1 MVTIRNILSLEVTR
15 QMANYKHT
23 IQYYETDKMGITHH
37 SNYIRFMEEARIHF
51 LKEAGWPYDKLEA
64 EGVISPVVSVTCD
77 YKKTTTFPDELEIAV
92 AVLDVSPVKFKLG
105 YTMTVS
111 DKVVCTATSTHCLL
125 SKEGRPVSIPKQ
137 YPGFYDMLTQ
147 ANVQ

>member
-1 MVTIRNILSLEVTR
+1 MT
-15 QMANYKHT
+15 NYKHT

-92 AVLDVSPVKFKLG
+92 AVLEVSPVKFKLA
-105 YTMTVS
+105 YTMTVGE
-111 DKVVCTATSTHCLL
+111 KVVCTATSTHCLL
-125 SKEGRPVSIPKQ
+125 SADGRPISIPKQ
-137 YPGFYDMLTQ
+137 YPGFYEMLVQ
-147 ANVQ
+147 AKAQ

>member
-1 MVTIRNILSLEVTR
+1 MTNH
-15 QMANYKHT
+15 KHT

-51 LKEAGWPYDKLEA
+51 LKEAGWPYDKLEE
-64 EGVISPVVSVTCD
+64 EGVISPVVAVTCD

-137 YPGFYDMLTQ
+137 YPEFYDMLTQ
-147 ANVQ
+147 AKVQ